1 MIKSYMDINRIIR
14 SLTKKITD
22 CISTHNYDESM
33 AIPIFEYIRDDVRE
47 LERKWPKGLETGLL
61 EKLKQLVRKD
71 DIENLCTTIE
81 NIIPAL
87 GDTVDDYFS
96 IDKGEAIS
104 TEVYDILHPRIISSS
119 YPQFRQEHY
128 RDAVFNAFVA
138 VFDLLRERTNLDLD
152 GSKLAEKA
160 LSLDNPILILSNL
173 TTESGKNDQKGFIQI
188 LQGVYTGIRNPKAHS
203 LASDLDRK
211 KALQY
216 LIFASLLARRIE
228 EAKMMTNA

>member
-1 MIKSYMDINRIIR
+1 M
-14 SLTKKITD
+14 L
-22 CISTHNYDESM
+22 
-33 AIPIFEYIRDDVRE
+33 
-47 LERKWPKGLETGLL
+47 
-61 EKLKQLVRKD
+61 KLH
-71 DIENLCTTIE
+71 
-81 NIIPAL
+81 
-87 GDTVDDYFS
+87 
-96 IDKGEAIS
+96 
-104 TEVYDILHPRIISSS
+104 LHQRP
-119 YPQFRQEHY
+119 PFPLH
-128 RDAVFNAFVA
+128 
-138 VFDLLRERTNLDLD
+138 LD

-188 LQGVYTGIRNPKAHS
+188 LQGVYTGVRNPKAHS